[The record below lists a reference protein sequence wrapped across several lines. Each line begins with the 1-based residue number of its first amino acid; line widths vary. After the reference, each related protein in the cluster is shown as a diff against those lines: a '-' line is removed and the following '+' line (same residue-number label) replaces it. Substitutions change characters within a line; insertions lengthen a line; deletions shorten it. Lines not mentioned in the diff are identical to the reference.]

1 MDEIYSVEGY
11 RKKIDEIH
19 TIEKNINNEIQN
31 YSKKIDSKENTI
43 EIENIITDLLNNF
56 KKNWKIVDEAYINKN
71 VPGLIPNGVRE
82 RRQIEIESL
91 NTSIYKKLKER
102 FEALKSK
109 KYSYDFSDFD
119 KKDYNK
125 LDEYKYK
132 SSQEL
137 MKESEKKINEQNNQ
151 LEDITLNVKKGQEY
165 AKETSHMLSNQNE
178 QLEYIQENV
187 SFFINF
193 LFRWIN

>member
-19 TIEKNINNEIQN
+19 SIEKNINNEIQN
-31 YSKKIDSKENTI
+31 FSKKIDSKENTI
-43 EIENIITDLLNNF
+43 EIENKIVDHLNKF
-56 KKNWKIVDEAYINKN
+56 KKLWKIVDDAYLNKN

-91 NTSIYKKLKER
+91 NSSIYKKLNER

-119 KKDYNK
+119 KKDYSK

-132 SSQEL
+132 SSQQL
-137 MKESEKKINEQNNQ
+137 MKEAENKINEQNNQ
-151 LEDITLNVKKGQEY
+151 LEDITLNVKRGQEY

-193 LFRWIN
+193 LFRLIY

>member
-19 TIEKNINNEIQN
+19 SIEKNINNEIQN
-31 YSKKIDSKENTI
+31 YSKKIDNKENTT
-43 EIENIITDLLNNF
+43 EIENKIVDLLNKF
-56 KKNWKIVDEAYINKN
+56 KKLWKIVDDAYLNKN

-91 NTSIYKKLKER
+91 NSSIYNQLNER

-132 SSQEL
+132 SSQQL
-137 MKESEKKINEQNNQ
+137 MEDAENKINEQNNQ
-151 LEDITLNVKKGQEY
+151 LEDITLNVKRGQEY
-165 AKETSHMLSNQNE
+165 AKETSYMLSNQNE

-193 LFRWIN
+193 LFRLIY